1 MIEDLRNIM
10 IAEGLTSVKEYLETL
25 RGYYRAVLV
34 VFIIVSVVS
43 LFVNEFFYTMVALGI
58 IFYLSLTF
66 SKIAAHLETSINEI
80 WEKYWNYKLKNLS
93 GRGISRSTYEGFTI
107 IKLNKGMIVLK
118 LILLIVALYV
128 VVVLIPGDMLADPYI
143 FSAISLVL
151 IYLTSIMVTDMLIPS
166 ISFVRI
172 EIMQR
177 QREIFSSLKS
187 STTAFTLASL
197 MLLYLSVIFSRSFQL
212 IYQVPILNILY
223 FIGGILIGK
232 AALNWYKVL
241 FEVRAKPIEEPLI
254 TVFFPVLLSI
264 ASIFYIHYVVM
275 GILQYVQVTEGA
287 EAVISLIVSAI
298 LVPVIYFKK
307 FFNKFLSEIMTSVI
321 NSKDREI
328 EEEITRLYS
337 VHNVSRVSRILRGLL
352 AVILFVALVNMII
365 YTFAM
370 KQQLFNEDVFIY
382 MLTLISFFLG
392 ISYGFTKYS
401 DSIIYYCL
409 ESLKF
414 ERRKYIAAERIIER
428 RERKEETPPTMPELE
443 DFDTILKDLERI
455 LEEE

>member
-128 VVVLIPGDMLADPYI
+128 VVVLIPRDMLADPYI

-197 MLLYLSVIFSRSFQL
+197 MLLYLSAIFSRSFQL

-254 TVFFPVLLSI
+254 TVFFPVLLSV

-352 AVILFVALVNMII
+352 AVILLVALVNLII

-370 KQQLFNEDVFIY
+370 KQQLFNEDVSIY

>member
-10 IAEGLTSVKEYLETL
+10 IAEGLTSVKEYLDTL

-128 VVVLIPGDMLADPYI
+128 VVILIPRDILADPYI

-197 MLLYLSVIFSRSFQL
+197 MLLYLSAIFSRSFQL

-232 AALNWYKVL
+232 AALNWYKIL

-254 TVFFPVLLSI
+254 TVFFPVLLSV

-307 FFNKFLSEIMTSVI
+307 FFNKFLSEIMTLVI

-352 AVILFVALVNMII
+352 AVILLVALVNLII

>member
-1 MIEDLRNIM
+1 M
-10 IAEGLTSVKEYLETL
+10 IAEGLASVKEYLETL
-25 RGYYRAVLV
+25 RGYYKAVLV
-34 VFIIVSVVS
+34 VFIIISVVS

-58 IFYLSLTF
+58 VFYLSLTF

-107 IKLNKGMIVLK
+107 IKLNKGMIILK

-197 MLLYLSVIFSRSFQL
+197 MLLYLSAIFSRSFQL

-275 GILQYVQVTEGA
+275 GTLQYVQVTEGA

-298 LVPVIYFKK
+298 LVPVIYFKR
-307 FFNKFLSEIMTSVI
+307 FFNKFLSEIMTLVI

-328 EEEITRLYS
+328 EEEITKLYS
-337 VHNVSRVSRILRGLL
+337 VHNVSRVNRILRGLL
-352 AVILFVALVNMII
+352 AVILFVALVNLII
-365 YTFAM
+365 YTFAI
-370 KQQLFNEDVFIY
+370 KQQLFNENVFIY

-428 RERKEETPPTMPELE
+428 REGEEETPPAMPELE
-443 DFDTILKDLERI
+443 DVDTILKDLERI

>member
-10 IAEGLTSVKEYLETL
+10 IAEGLTSVKEYLDTL

-34 VFIIVSVVS
+34 VFIIISVVS

-58 IFYLSLTF
+58 VFYLSLTF

-128 VVVLIPGDMLADPYI
+128 VVILIPRDILADPYI

-151 IYLTSIMVTDMLIPS
+151 IYLTSIMVTDVLIPS

-232 AALNWYKVL
+232 AALNWYKIL

-254 TVFFPVLLSI
+254 TVFFPVLLSV

-298 LVPVIYFKK
+298 LVPVIYFKR
-307 FFNKFLSEIMTSVI
+307 FFNKFLSEIMTLVI
-321 NSKDREI
+321 NSKDQEI

-352 AVILFVALVNMII
+352 AVILLVALVNLII

-370 KQQLFNEDVFIY
+370 KQQLFNEDVSIY

>member
-10 IAEGLTSVKEYLETL
+10 IAEGLTSAKEYLETL

-34 VFIIVSVVS
+34 VFIIISVVS

-58 IFYLSLTF
+58 VFYLSLTF

-107 IKLNKGMIVLK
+107 IKLNKGMIILK

-232 AALNWYKVL
+232 VALNWYKVL

-275 GILQYVQVTEGA
+275 GTLQYVQVTEGA

-298 LVPVIYFKK
+298 LVPVIYFKR
-307 FFNKFLSEIMTSVI
+307 FFNKFLSEIMTLVI

-328 EEEITRLYS
+328 EEEITKLYS
-337 VHNVSRVSRILRGLL
+337 VHNVSRVNRILRGLL
-352 AVILFVALVNMII
+352 AVILFVALVNLII
-365 YTFAM
+365 YTFAV

-428 RERKEETPPTMPELE
+428 RERKEEAPPTMPELE

>member
-1 MIEDLRNIM
+1 LIEDLRNIM

-128 VVVLIPGDMLADPYI
+128 VVVLIPRDMLADPYI

-197 MLLYLSVIFSRSFQL
+197 MLLYLSAIFSRSFQL

-254 TVFFPVLLSI
+254 TVFFPVLLSV

-352 AVILFVALVNMII
+352 AVILLVALVNLII

>member
-128 VVVLIPGDMLADPYI
+128 VVVLIPRDMLADPYI

-197 MLLYLSVIFSRSFQL
+197 MLLYLSAIFSRSFQL

-254 TVFFPVLLSI
+254 TVFFPVLLSV

-352 AVILFVALVNMII
+352 AVILLVALVNLII